1 MSHWGDLNSRPP
13 DYESGALP
21 TKLQWRQ
28 RDHLRH
34 RDKRIGAVDKAKFQ
48 HGQHDSM
55 EETDEGAAPEGSTL
69 SGTPNAA
76 PAGDDSGAY
85 GQPEVQYAKRSA
97 VPVIIGAIYSLFQV
111 LAVLASLAVVLGG
124 ALLSSFA
131 SEVGEGAAE
140 AGILVTVVGVIMLA
154 ISCVGVY
161 AGVLMIQYKKKGIHI
176 ALGLLAVGV
185 VMELIMNVALELP
198 VTDGFAGSLATSG
211 ICAALVAIPLLVSS
225 ISDQME

>member
-28 RDHLRH
+28 CDHLRQSH
-34 RDKRIGAVDKAKFQ
+34 KRIGAVGKPKLP
-48 HGQHDSM
+48 HGRHDSM
-55 EETDEGAAPEGSTL
+55 EETNEGAAPEGSTL
-69 SGTPNAA
+69 SGTPNAD
-76 PAGDDSGAY
+76 PATDTGAY
-85 GQPEVQYAKRSA
+85 GQPEVQYVKRSA

-140 AGILVTVVGVIMLA
+140 AGILVTVVGVFMLA
-154 ISCVGVY
+154 LSCVGVY